1 MLHFVLF
8 LCALVWALIIGLAS
22 LKDDGSLVSSRLGG
36 SHHRRLTELPPP
48 VGGEPEGHLAS
59 SKPVQAAE
67 ETNGPHHEAPKILD
81 VESQTLKNLH
91 LNLCAEESG
100 YPPLRYSHCDP
111 DKPLNIIPFF
121 GGEFIPSF
129 DTSLYFQVS

>member
-1 MLHFVLF
+1 MLRFVLF

-22 LKDDGSLVSSRLGG
+22 LKDGSLDSLRLGG

-48 VGGEPEGHLAS
+48 VGGEPEGHLARD
-59 SKPVQAAE
+59 KPMQTAE
-67 ETNGPHHEAPKILD
+67 EVNGPHYEAPTILD
-81 VESQTLKNLH
+81 VETQILKNLH

-121 GGEFIPSF
+121 GGESIPSF
-129 DTSLYFQVS
+129 DTSL